1 MYTYNICRLCYRIIR
16 LIIRFYEITHLYI
29 ELWRYN
35 SKLLL
40 TFVAFKK
47 NEVNLS
53 QYTKEFSY
61 NLRLAYPIILGM
73 LGHTIV
79 GIVDNIMV
87 GKLGPTELAAVSLGN
102 SFVFIALSLGIGFS
116 TAITPLA
123 AEADGMNDI
132 EEGRSVFH
140 HGLFLCTI
148 LGFTLFL
155 IIFFF
160 KPLISLMGQPDI
172 VVEMAKPYLDIVAF
186 SLVPLIIYQAYKQFA
201 DGKSETKISMWATII
216 GNVVN
221 VIINYFLIYGIWIF
235 PKMGIVGAGIGTI
248 ASRIVMLAYI
258 HYSLIRK
265 PKFHPYFENFSFK
278 EIKKKMLN
286 KIINLGLPSAMQMFF
301 EVALFTGAIWLS
313 GVLGTTSQAANQ
325 IALSLASLTFMFA
338 MGLSVAVMIRVGN
351 QKGLMDYVKLQLVAR
366 SIFLLAI
373 LLEVVFAAI
382 FIIFH
387 QYLPQL
393 FVDVNDMSHI
403 EETKEVIL
411 IASQLL
417 FVAAFF
423 QISDGIQVVVLG
435 ALRGLQD
442 VKVPM
447 YITFVAYWVIGFP
460 ISIYLG
466 LYTDLKAIGIW
477 IGLLAGLTAAAIFL
491 YIRFVRLTK
500 KLILVGDNNG
510 INK

>member
-1 MYTYNICRLCYRIIR
+1 M
-16 LIIRFYEITHLYI
+16 
-29 ELWRYN
+29 
-35 SKLLL
+35 
-40 TFVAFKK
+40 
-47 NEVNLS
+47 NLS

-102 SFVFIALSLGIGFS
+102 SFVFIAMSLGIGFS

-123 AEADGMNDI
+123 AEADGREDVN
-132 EEGRSVFH
+132 EGRSVFH

-148 LGFTLFL
+148 LGLTLFL

-160 KPLISLMGQPDI
+160 KPLIAFMGQPDI

-186 SLVPLIIYQAYKQFA
+186 SLVPLIIFQAYKQFA
-201 DGKSETKISMWATII
+201 DGKSETKYSMWATII

-221 VIINYFLIYGIWIF
+221 VVINYFLIYGIWFF
-235 PKMGIVGAGIGTI
+235 PKMGIVGAAIGTI
-248 ASRIVMLAYI
+248 ISRIVMLLFM
-258 HYSLIRK
+258 HYALVRK
-265 PKFHPYFENFSFK
+265 PKFHPYFENFGFK
-278 EIKKKMLN
+278 EIKKQ
-286 KIINLGLPSAMQMFF
+286 KIRKIVSLGLPSSMQMFF

-313 GVLGTTSQAANQ
+313 GLLGTTSQAANQ

-338 MGLSVAVMIRVGN
+338 MGLSVAVTIRVGN
-351 QKGLMDYVKLQLVAR
+351 QKGLMDYVKLQVVAR

-373 LLEVVFAAI
+373 LVETLFAIIFVV
-382 FIIFH
+382 FH
-387 QYLPQL
+387 QYLPQI
-393 FVDVNDMSHI
+393 FVNVNDMANI
-403 EETKEVIL
+403 TETKEVIY

-417 FVAAFF
+417 FVAAVF

-442 VKVPM
+442 VKIPM
-447 YITFVAYWVIGFP
+447 YITFVAYWIIGFP

-466 LYTDLKAIGIW
+466 IYTDLKAVGIW
-477 IGLLAGLTAAAIFL
+477 IGLLAGLTAAALFL
-491 YIRFVRLTK
+491 YIRFARLTK
-500 KLILVGDNNG
+500 KLIVENDN
-510 INK
+510 K